1 MMLSLFLD
9 NRRKCVLRDVIAVKN
24 EFIFLR
30 GFRLQSDSNNE
41 AKTLTA
47 SKSHQS
53 TEKGACCMYISCI
66 KCDFAFADDQ
76 ISAFTLMSQ
85 QEWATGQTDAE
96 DVKYTL
102 VTKHLSWRRSFIST
116 AT

>member
-30 GFRLQSDSNNE
+30 GFRLQFDSNNE

-47 SKSHQS
+47 SKYHQS
-53 TEKGACCMYISCI
+53 TEKGACCMYIYCI
-66 KCDFAFADDQ
+66 KCDFAFADD
-76 ISAFTLMSQ
+76 
-85 QEWATGQTDAE
+85 
-96 DVKYTL
+96 
-102 VTKHLSWRRSFIST
+102 
-116 AT
+116 

>member
-1 MMLSLFLD
+1 MGPLHVQTNSFHFQTDIVAIISSVRQRGYIMMLSLFLD

-47 SKSHQS
+47 LKVLREHRDGS
-53 TEKGACCMYISCI
+53 MLYVY
-66 KCDFAFADDQ
+66 FF
-76 ISAFTLMSQ
+76 
-85 QEWATGQTDAE
+85 
-96 DVKYTL
+96 Y
-102 VTKHLSWRRSFIST
+102 
-116 AT
+116 